1 VRAASRCKHR
11 IVIAYQG
18 NDFAYRAFNPHV
30 ALIGPPRLLSP
41 ANNVKGYD
49 MLPAVSNIKRN
60 TIAALLAL
68 AVALPAAPALAWGQR
83 EQDVLKGAAGVILLQ
98 GIIRETKPNKKH
110 YEPRHE
116 PRYEPRYEQPRYQ
129 QYQPRYEQ
137 RYEPQRVSVYST
149 AAARAFNNYSW
160 SERRLIQR
168 RLSAYGYYRGG
179 IDGSFGPG
187 TYNAVVAYANAQG
200 QTRQLA
206 STNSAYGV
214 YDGLIY

>member
-1 VRAASRCKHR
+1 
-11 IVIAYQG
+11 
-18 NDFAYRAFNPHV
+18 
-30 ALIGPPRLLSP
+30 
-41 ANNVKGYD
+41 
-49 MLPAVSNIKRN
+49 MLPAVLNIKRN
-60 TIAALLAL
+60 TVALLTAL
-68 AVALPAAPALAWGQR
+68 AIALPATPMLAWGQR

-98 GIIRETKPNKKH
+98 GIIRETKPNK
-110 YEPRHE
+110 PRYQE
-116 PRYEPRYEQPRYQ
+116 PRYEPRYQPRYEQ
-129 QYQPRYEQ
+129 PQYQHYQPRYEP

-149 AAARAFNNYSW
+149 AAARAFNSYSS

-187 TYNAVVAYANAQG
+187 TYNAVVAYAGDQG

>member
-1 VRAASRCKHR
+1 MPPAPHRKHR

-18 NDFAYRAFNPHV
+18 NDFAYRALCSHV
-30 ALIGPPRLLSP
+30 ALIGQTRLLSLTTHM
-41 ANNVKGYD
+41 KGYD

-110 YEPRHE
+110 YQ
-116 PRYEPRYEQPRYQ
+116 PRYEPRYEPRYQ
-129 QYQPRYEQ
+129 QYQPRYEP

-149 AAARAFNNYSW
+149 AAARAFNNYSS

-168 RLSAYGYYRGG
+168 RLSSYGYYRGG

-187 TYNAVVAYANAQG
+187 TYNAVVAYADAQG

>member
-1 VRAASRCKHR
+1 MLPSSVSRDCS
-11 IVIAYQG
+11 QT
-18 NDFAYRAFNPHV
+18 
-30 ALIGPPRLLSP
+30 RLFLV
-41 ANNVKGYD
+41 ANNMKGYD

-60 TIAALLAL
+60 TVAVLTAL
-68 AVALPAAPALAWGQR
+68 AIALPAVPALAWGQR

-98 GIIRETKPNKKH
+98 GIIRETKPNTRH
-110 YEPRHE
+110 YQPRYE
-116 PRYEPRYEQPRYQ
+116 PRYEPRYQE
-129 QYQPRYEQ
+129 YQPRYEP

-149 AAARAFNNYSW
+149 AAARAFNSYSS

-187 TYNAVVAYANAQG
+187 TYNAVVAYADAQG
-200 QTRQLA
+200 QSRQLA

>member
-1 VRAASRCKHR
+1 
-11 IVIAYQG
+11 
-18 NDFAYRAFNPHV
+18 
-30 ALIGPPRLLSP
+30 
-41 ANNVKGYD
+41 

-60 TIAALLAL
+60 MVALLTAL
-68 AVALPAAPALAWGQR
+68 AIALPAAPALAWGQR

-98 GIIRETKPNKKH
+98 GIIRETKPNKHH
-110 YEPRHE
+110 YQ
-116 PRYEPRYEQPRYQ
+116 PRYEPRYEPRYQ
-129 QYQPRYEQ
+129 QYQPRYEP

-149 AAARAFNNYSW
+149 AAARAFNNYSS

-168 RLSAYGYYRGG
+168 RLAAYGYYRGG
-179 IDGSFGPG
+179 IDGAFGPN
-187 TYNAVVAYANAQG
+187 TYNAIVAYADAQG